1 MAVSPVSKTLYH
13 WGIGGTNF
21 CKNMEYIGC
30 TLSRFDAHQ
39 GLLNGKIIDTRINF
53 IALTGKGK
61 MIIENVDWESVD
73 MGVTNNTFVY
83 LRGDYGSTWEGD
95 IISRDVRVSAA
106 DPEHF
111 SLMNHSYSNFVYG
124 YICTVPNLDYDGITI
139 NGFEK
144 GAKVPVMTEKR
155 SVLRDPALHIPVTTV
170 SYYEDEEGNQTLE
183 NRNPVAPPKYLRIK
197 NSDYRFVVSDSD
209 FFKNTE
215 LDGVERIPVDEYTF
229 G

>member
-1 MAVSPVSKTLYH
+1 MRLKLFREFFCAHYANEVIFENCVLTGRRYYKICGTYDFSANHVNIIRLKNCTQSNFKMKDEEGNEVYSMSISPLTGTRYC

-95 IISRDVRVSAA
+95 IIARDVRVSAA

-144 GAKVPVMTEKR
+144 GK
-155 SVLRDPALHIPVTTV
+155 
-170 SYYEDEEGNQTLE
+170 
-183 NRNPVAPPKYLRIK
+183 
-197 NSDYRFVVSDSD
+197 
-209 FFKNTE
+209 
-215 LDGVERIPVDEYTF
+215 
-229 G
+229 